1 MIDIKKNRYPDNP
14 FVVRRL
20 AAGLYQEDVA
30 AALGVDRSAVA
41 QWETGRAK
49 PTFDNLVALAKLY
62 GCAMEEFIEK
72 EESA

>member
-1 MIDIKKNRYPDNP
+1 MIDIKKNKFLDNP

-30 AALGVDRSAVA
+30 AALNVDRSAVA

-62 GCAMEEFIEK
+62 GCTVDDFIDK
-72 EESA
+72 KGA